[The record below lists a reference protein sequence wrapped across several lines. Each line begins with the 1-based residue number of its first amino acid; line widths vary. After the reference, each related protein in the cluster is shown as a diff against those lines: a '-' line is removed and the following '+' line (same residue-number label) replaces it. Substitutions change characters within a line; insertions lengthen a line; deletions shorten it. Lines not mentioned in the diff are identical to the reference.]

1 MVTHSLGWES
11 QTRAKGLPGAQEL
24 WERETLQEHRSDE
37 LGSLEGT
44 EKLAKETAGIPQKG
58 SSPLGPKPGARG
70 RNWSEVMK

>member
-1 MVTHSLGWES
+1 MGWES
-11 QTRAKGLPGAQEL
+11 QTRAKDLPGEQEL
-24 WERETLQEHRSDE
+24 WVRETSHRSDE

-44 EKLAKETAGIPQKG
+44 EKLAKETAVIPPKG